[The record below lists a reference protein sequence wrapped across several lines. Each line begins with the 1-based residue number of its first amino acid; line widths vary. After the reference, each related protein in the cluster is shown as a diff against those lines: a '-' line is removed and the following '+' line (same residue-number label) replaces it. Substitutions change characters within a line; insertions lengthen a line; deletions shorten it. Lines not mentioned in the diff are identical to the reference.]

1 MRQAKL
7 LLCELMVLLIMS
19 AAQST
24 AWAQQAQNYTIGP
37 FEITG
42 FYQYTIYPAT
52 EQANQNNFACLSG
65 PCQPGLQQRRGKPD
79 FLLMRQLLDLNIF
92 GKFSE
97 NWSVT
102 LEPRF
107 FFDMTKIVDSHFRQ
121 YESLPQPF
129 RGNGWMLRGGGNDF
143 KAEMWQAYA
152 DYRGGDWWIRFGKQ
166 QIAWGE
172 ALGLRVLDIVNP
184 LDLSQNLAFDRIF
197 EEFDRVRIPQWF
209 ARVDYTIPN
218 ESIPDLTAE
227 FILNPGIV
235 VPTILPPQGSPLNVV
250 PALLQIRDHVK
261 QGEPTAGGRLTGTVS
276 EVQFSVNFVTKP
288 NDNAIGVFKF
298 IPPAGVSLGCASPPF
313 DPTDCQVVL
322 GARHPRIYIVG
333 GSANYNWAQAGAVLR
348 AETTVT
354 TNSPFLRSINATP
367 VSIIDRGVWK
377 MMLGVDRPTYVF
389 PGLDSM
395 TIGLQFLE
403 TFTGGDLHGVADSAG
418 TKVDKAVQQ
427 FTIFFQQPLLSKRV
441 LLEFFG
447 MLDTGDGYWLQPGV
461 HWEVGDHIRLD
472 AYYNHFAGSEN
483 RAPGARFGGFFSFA
497 NGPFFRFTYGF

>member
-1 MRQAKL
+1 MTNKQEVEDMRQGKL
-7 LLCELMVLLIMS
+7 FTCGLIALVLV

-24 AWAQQAQNYTIGP
+24 AWSQTTIGP

-42 FYQYTIYPAT
+42 FYQYTINPAT
-52 EQANQNNFACLSG
+52 EGANPNNFACLVG
-65 PCQPGLQQRRGKPD
+65 TCRPGLQQRAGKPD

-107 FFDMTKIVDSHFRQ
+107 FFDMTKIADSHFRQ
-121 YESLPQPF
+121 YQSLPAPF
-129 RGNGWMLRGGGNDF
+129 PGNGWMLRGGGNDF
-143 KAEMWQAYA
+143 QAEMWQAYA
-152 DYRGGDWWIRFGKQ
+152 DYRSGNWWVRVGKQ

-172 ALGLRVLDIVNP
+172 ALGLRVLDTVNP
-184 LDLSQNLAFDRIF
+184 LDLSQNLAFDRIY

-227 FILNPGIV
+227 FILNPGMV
-235 VPTILPPQGSPLNVV
+235 VPTIAPPQGSPLNFV
-250 PALLQIRDHVK
+250 PALLQIRDNVK

-276 EVQFSVNFVTKP
+276 DLQFSLNFVTKP
-288 NDNAIGVFKF
+288 NDNPIGVFETFDKGCF
-298 IPPAGVSLGCASPPF
+298 GRNPLGAGC
-313 DPTDCQVVL
+313 VVL
-322 GARHPRIYIVG
+322 DGKHPRVYIVG
-333 GSANYNWAQAGAVLR
+333 GSANYNWTQAGAVLR

-354 TNSPFLRSINATP
+354 ANSPFLRNIGGTP
-367 VSIIDRGVWK
+367 TRIIDRGVWK
-377 MMLGVDRPTYVF
+377 MMLGVDRPIYVF

-403 TFTGGDLHGVADSAG
+403 TFTGGDLHNLSDATG
-418 TKVDKAVQQ
+418 THVDKAVQQ
-427 FTIFFQQPLLSKRV
+427 FTIFFQQPLMSKRL

-447 MLDTGDGYWLQPGV
+447 MLDTGDAYWLQPGV
-461 HWEVGDHIRLD
+461 HWEAGNHVRLD
-472 AYYNHFAGSEN
+472 LFYNHLAGSEKN
-483 RAPGARFGGFFSFA
+483 SPGARFGGPLSFA